1 MFVGC
6 GVQEMEY
13 GNLSVTSKPD
23 WKMPANLT
31 SSLLQF
37 KTHENHNVK
46 KKKKKIKLHPY
57 FN

>member
-46 KKKKKIKLHPY
+46 KKKKDKIASL
-57 FN
+57 F